1 MASAVAILVDA
12 DACPGKE
19 EVYRVAYR
27 LNVPVTIVSNAHLRV
42 PQHPLIARVVVNDG
56 FDAADDWIVEN
67 AGPGDVVVSDDIPL
81 AARCLKKGARVV
93 GTRGRDFT
101 EEAIGDARATR
112 EVFSQL
118 RDQGLVG
125 GGPAPFGP
133 KDRSRFLDRLDTL
146 LRAVLRSA

>member
-1 MASAVAILVDA
+1 MSTVFIDA
-12 DACPGKE
+12 DACPVKKE
-19 EVYRVAYR
+19 ACRVAAR
-27 LNVPVTIVSNAHLRV
+27 HGVAVKIVANSPMAIPEGRV
-42 PQHPLIARVVVNDG
+42 ELVVVGDG

-93 GTRGRDFT
+93 GTRGREFT
-101 EEAIGDARATR
+101 EEAIGDALATR
-112 EVFSQL
+112 EVLSQL